1 MNSDDVIKYTPPEM
15 WIHYDIQ
22 PILDALVEAK
32 AAIKSLQ
39 AIPSQKSWTEA
50 LQVVQL
56 KLEIEGTSRIEG
68 ADFTG
73 TELEIALRETEEQL
87 RTRSQRQ
94 AKAAQRAYAWIAQQ
108 ASDFPVSCDTI
119 LHIHL
124 LIVEN
129 ADDDHCIPGALR
141 TRDENVIFG
150 SPRHRGVNGGEECE
164 REFNAYCAAIQ
175 GEFQEHEPLVRAL
188 AAHYHLAA
196 MHPFL
201 DGNGRTARA
210 LEAFLLA
217 RAGLRPTLFIAMSN
231 YYYEEKQR
239 YLETLASVRA
249 KNHDLTDFLAFGLKG
264 VAQQCGRLFDQI
276 NTNVRKALFENMMS
290 NLYNRL
296 LSTRKRGLGERQLA
310 LLHLLLEQDLT
321 VGALMEKSRVVYH
334 LKQPIKAFRR
344 DIVHLL
350 RLNAIGWRKYGDTF
364 EVFVRLDW
372 PTEITETEFFKQIEE
387 MPRAQSYPF
396 LE

>member
-1 MNSDDVIKYTPPEM
+1 MNSDHVIKYTPPEM

-22 PILDALVEAK
+22 PILGALVEAK

-50 LQVVQL
+50 LQVAQL

-94 AKAAQRAYAWIAQQ
+94 AKAAQRAYAWIAQR

-175 GEFQEHEPLVRAL
+175 GEFQEHEPLVQAL

-217 RAGLRPTLFIAMSN
+217 RAGLRATLFIAMSN

-249 KNHDLTDFLAFGLKG
+249 KNHDLTDFLAFGLEG

-296 LSTRKRGLGERQLA
+296 LSTRKRGLGA
-310 LLHLLLEQDLT
+310 PACST
-321 VGALMEKSRVVYH
+321 S
-334 LKQPIKAFRR
+334 P
-344 DIVHLL
+344 
-350 RLNAIGWRKYGDTF
+350 
-364 EVFVRLDW
+364 
-372 PTEITETEFFKQIEE
+372 P
-387 MPRAQSYPF
+387 PRAGSHRWRPHGKVSRGISPETTHKGIPSGYRSPAHAQRHWIPKVWRH
-396 LE
+396 LRVLRAAGLAHRNHRDGVLQTD